1 MVAAVEAISA
11 LQKKGYRMTMVGGR
25 REMVKIPLSE
35 RDLPITSLLLG
46 DNSRALAVA
55 TAAVATTKKTL
66 VLKTGATGE
75 MSNLETLYLDDVVKP
90 LLTAGVIIHYAY
102 ERLKLKL
109 APKTYY
115 TPDFAMILP
124 DGRTEYHEI
133 KGRKRHDDSM
143 VKFKTAAEMF
153 PFYAFKMVVF
163 RDKQWFT
170 FMESVAR
177 FLPGEALIQ

>member
-1 MVAAVEAISA
+1 MVNAVEAISA
-11 LQKKGYRMTMVGGR
+11 LEKRGFRMTLVGGR

-35 RDLPITSLLLG
+35 RGLPITALLPG
-46 DNSRALAVA
+46 ANSHALAVA

-66 VLKTGATGE
+66 VLKTGATGD
-75 MSNLETLYLDDVVKP
+75 MSDLETLYLEDVVKP
-90 LLTAGVIIHYAY
+90 LLTAGVIVHYAY

-143 VKFKTAAEMF
+143 VKFKTAADLF

-177 FLPGEALIQ
+177 FLPGEALTQ